1 MADAK
6 KRRPFGFGFSDA
18 FFSDFSSIFAGME
31 KEMMEDFERMRG
43 MKPGP
48 NAKVYGVS
56 IKIGPDGKPIIEE
69 FGNVKQ
75 ARPFEEPGREA
86 EAKEKGNER
95 VPFTDVIAD
104 KDTIKVVAE
113 MPGVKKEDIK
123 LAMVGRDKIE
133 IKVKTSE
140 RQYYKVVDLEEEPDE
155 GTIDA
160 KYNNGVLEITMK
172 AKRAK
177 KEEGKKPISI
187 K

>member
-6 KRRPFGFGFSDA
+6 KRRQFGFGFGDA
-18 FFSDFSSIFAGME
+18 FFSDFSSIFASME
-31 KEMMEDFERMRG
+31 KAMMEDFGRMRN

-75 ARPFEEPGREA
+75 PRMVEA
-86 EAKEKGNER
+86 PMPKEEKGNER

-123 LAMVGRDKIE
+123 LAMVGKDKIE
-133 IKVKTSE
+133 IKVKTAE
-140 RQYYKVVDLEEEPDE
+140 RQYYKIVDLEEEPDE

-172 AKRAK
+172 ARRAK

>member
-75 ARPFEEPGREA
+75 ARPFEPEGRPEK
-86 EAKEKGNER
+86 EEKGNSR

-104 KDTIKVVAE
+104 KDTIRVVAE

-133 IKVKTSE
+133 IKVKTAE

>member
-75 ARPFEEPGREA
+75 AKPFEEAPKE
-86 EAKEKGNER
+86 EKGNER

-104 KDTIKVVAE
+104 KDTIRVVAE

-123 LAMVGRDKIE
+123 LAIVGKDKIE

-172 AKRAK
+172 AKHAK